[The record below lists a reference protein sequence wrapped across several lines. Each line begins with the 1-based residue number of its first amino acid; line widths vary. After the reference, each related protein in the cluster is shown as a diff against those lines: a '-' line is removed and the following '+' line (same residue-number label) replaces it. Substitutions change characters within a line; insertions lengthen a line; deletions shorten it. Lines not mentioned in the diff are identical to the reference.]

1 MWSLYSY
8 LKFGSIPV
16 AYPAIDN
23 CVWIMNFSPPMLGN
37 DEDHMEI
44 TPWNM
49 KMLGAMVMKTY

>member
-1 MWSLYSY
+1 MNDEAIKKIIRCVIEPILR
-8 LKFGSIPV
+8 KR
-16 AYPAIDN
+16 YPI
-23 CVWIMNFSPPMLGN
+23 SPPMLGN